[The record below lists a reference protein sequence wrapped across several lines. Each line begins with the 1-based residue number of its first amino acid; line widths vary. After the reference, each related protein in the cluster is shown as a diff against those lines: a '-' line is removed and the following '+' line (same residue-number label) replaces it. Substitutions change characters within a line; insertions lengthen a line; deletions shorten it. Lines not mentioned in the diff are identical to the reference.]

1 MFFFENCKI
10 FKKSFFHKSSSVAAS
25 GHLHIFSKFALFNFF
40 HFPFRS
46 SYRNCSIK
54 MFAISAGKHL
64 CWILFLITFSIE
76 GLQHLLK
83 RPATSTQQD
92 SNTGVFLW
100 IFLFTNSYSIICVSP
115 SVFDIFSKNDHKRKN
130 VKPIIA
136 LAVFIFLKQKVW
148 SKTTHF

>member
-1 MFFFENCKI
+1 MFSFEHCKI
-10 FKKSFFHKSSSVAAS
+10 FKKSFFHKPSSVAAS
-25 GHLHIFSKFALFNFF
+25 GHLHYFLSLLFLTFF

-64 CWILFLITFSIE
+64 CWSLFLITFNIE

-92 SNTGVFLW
+92 TGVFLW

-136 LAVFIFLKQKVW
+136 LAVFIFLK
-148 SKTTHF
+148 